1 MERDIAVTEELGA
14 GAADSERLEGEVA
27 VEGENGLAPEE
38 DEGGLLQLLDAVV
51 DEADGGPE
59 STVEVSKEEDD
70 LRFAGLEAV
79 GVLVLLLVVGEEAL
93 AGCSGVG
100 VLPGED
106 GLGAELD
113 QVLLD
118 VSAAVVGGVVQE
130 EVGVLPPVGILLG
143 EDLSEAR

>member
-1 MERDIAVTEELGA
+1 MEVIH
-14 GAADSERLEGEVA
+14 
-27 VEGENGLAPEE
+27 
-38 DEGGLLQLLDAVV
+38 
-51 DEADGGPE
+51 
-59 STVEVSKEEDD
+59 EEDD
-70 LRFAGLEAV
+70 LRFAGLEAI

-93 AGCSGVG
+93 AGRSGVG

-130 EVGVLPPVGILLG
+130 EVGVLPPVGVLLG
-143 EDLSEAR
+143 EDLSEAREEHQHDVRIGVELRQAEVEPPIGVHGRDHVDLRAEVLVGDGVVVAGHPPLLAAEVEVG